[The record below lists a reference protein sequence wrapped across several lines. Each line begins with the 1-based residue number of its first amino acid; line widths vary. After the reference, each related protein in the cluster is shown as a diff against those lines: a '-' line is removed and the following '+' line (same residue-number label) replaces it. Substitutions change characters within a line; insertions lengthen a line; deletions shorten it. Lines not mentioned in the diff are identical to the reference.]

1 VSRRFQQ
8 TETLSPSLASFL
20 PGSKH
25 QPSKELNLSDL
36 TTLAAEIRTC
46 QRCRLAQTRLNAVP
60 GEGPEHAPVMLIG
73 EGPGFYEDRQGRP
86 FVGRSGELLEK
97 LLGSIG
103 LRRRDVFIA
112 NVVKCRP
119 PDNRDPLPDE
129 IEACRPYLERQI
141 ELIRPKLVITLG
153 RISMGRYFPGQSITR
168 IHGQLKRVG
177 EISYVPM
184 FHPAAALR
192 NPQWMAAIRADFIQ
206 LAPLVADLYPGRTGE
221 LPTSAPDEEQ
231 QLSLF

>member
-1 VSRRFQQ
+1 MS
-8 TETLSPSLASFL
+8 ELSHLAE
-20 PGSKH
+20 
-25 QPSKELNLSDL
+25 Q
-36 TTLAAEIRTC
+36 IRTC
-46 QRCRLAQTRLNAVP
+46 QRCPLARTRLNAVP
-60 GEGPEHAPVMLIG
+60 GEGPENAPAMLIG

-103 LRRRDVFIA
+103 LRRQDVFIA

-141 ELIRPKLVITLG
+141 ELMRPKLVITLG
-153 RISMGRYFPGQSITR
+153 RISMARYFPGQSITR
-168 IHGQLKRVG
+168 IHGQIKRVG

-206 LAPLVADLYPGRTGE
+206 LAPLVAELYPGRAVE
-221 LPTSAPDEEQ
+221 EACSEPDEAQ

>member
-1 VSRRFQQ
+1 MS
-8 TETLSPSLASFL
+8 ELSQLAE
-20 PGSKH
+20 
-25 QPSKELNLSDL
+25 Q
-36 TTLAAEIRTC
+36 IRAC
-46 QRCRLAQTRLNAVP
+46 QRCRLAQTRVNAVP
-60 GEGPEHAPVMLIG
+60 GEGPADAPIMLIG
-73 EGPGFYEDRQGRP
+73 EGPGFHEDRQGRP

-141 ELIRPKLVITLG
+141 ELIQPRLVITLG
-153 RISMGRYFPGQSITR
+153 RVSMARYFPGQSITR
-168 IHGQLKRVG
+168 IHGQIKQVDG
-177 EISYVPM
+177 VSCVPM

-192 NPQWMAAIRADFIQ
+192 NPQWMAAIKQDFAQ
-206 LAPLVADLYPGRTGE
+206 LAPLVAELYAGRSRE
-221 LPTSAPDEEQ
+221 ANHEESDEVQ

>member
-1 VSRRFQQ
+1 
-8 TETLSPSLASFL
+8 
-20 PGSKH
+20 
-25 QPSKELNLSDL
+25 
-36 TTLAAEIRTC
+36 
-46 QRCRLAQTRLNAVP
+46 
-60 GEGPEHAPVMLIG
+60 MLIG
-73 EGPGFYEDRQGRP
+73 EGPGFHEDRQGRP

-129 IEACRPYLERQI
+129 IEACRPYLDRQI
-141 ELIRPKLVITLG
+141 ELIQPKLVITLG

-168 IHGQLKRVG
+168 IHGQIKRVG
-177 EISYVPM
+177 EISFVPM

-192 NPQWMAAIRADFIQ
+192 NPQWMAATQADFAQI
-206 LAPLVADLYPGRTGE
+206 APLVAELYAGRGREASHEET
-221 LPTSAPDEEQ
+221 DEAQ

>member
-1 VSRRFQQ
+1 
-8 TETLSPSLASFL
+8 
-20 PGSKH
+20 
-25 QPSKELNLSDL
+25 LSDL
-36 TTLAAEIRTC
+36 ITLAEQIRAC
-46 QRCRLAQTRLNAVP
+46 QRCRLAQTRLQAVP
-60 GEGPEHAPVMLIG
+60 GEGPENAPILLIG
-73 EGPGFYEDRQGRP
+73 EGPGFHEDRQGRP

-103 LRRRDVFIA
+103 LRRQDVFIA

-141 ELIRPKLVITLG
+141 EMIRPKLVITLG
-153 RISMGRYFPGQSITR
+153 RISMGRIFPGQSITR
-168 IHGQLKRVG
+168 IHGQIKRVG
-177 EISYVPM
+177 EVGYVPM

-192 NPQWMAAIRADFIQ
+192 NPQWMAAIRQDFAQ
-206 LAPLVADLYPGRTGE
+206 LAPLVAELYPGLTAEAARSE
-221 LPTSAPDEEQ
+221 PDEAQ

>member
-1 VSRRFQQ
+1 MTVS
-8 TETLSPSLASFL
+8 
-20 PGSKH
+20 
-25 QPSKELNLSDL
+25 ELNQ
-36 TTLAAEIRTC
+36 LAEQIRGC

-60 GEGPEHAPVMLIG
+60 GEGPADAPIMLIG

-103 LRRRDVFIA
+103 LRRGDVFIA

-119 PDNRDPLPDE
+119 PNNRDPLPVE
-129 IEACRPYLERQI
+129 IEACRLYLDRQI
-141 ELIRPKLVITLG
+141 ELIRPRLVLTLG
-153 RISMGRYFPGQSITR
+153 RISMARTFPSQSITR
-168 IHGQLKRVG
+168 IHGQIKRVG
-177 EISYVPM
+177 EIIYVPM

-192 NPQWMAAIRADFIQ
+192 NPQWMAAIQQDFAQ
-206 LAPLVADLYPGRTGE
+206 LAPLVAELYPGHSGE
-221 LPTSAPDEEQ
+221 PSRSNTDEPQ